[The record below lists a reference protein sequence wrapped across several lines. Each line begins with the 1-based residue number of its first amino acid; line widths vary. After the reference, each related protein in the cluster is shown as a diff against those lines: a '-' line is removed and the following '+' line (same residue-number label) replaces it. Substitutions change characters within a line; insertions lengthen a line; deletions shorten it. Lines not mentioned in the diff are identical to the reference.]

1 MGDSH
6 MFPPLESHRPGDSY
20 FYIGG
25 LFRFDF
31 SLPLGG
37 IFPLPQFFASAGGGI
52 FGGRR
57 SMITMLSPYVK

>member
-1 MGDSH
+1 

-37 IFPLPQFFASAGGGI
+37 IFPLPPSFSLPLGGG
-52 FGGRR
+52 F
-57 SMITMLSPYVK
+57 LEDVSP